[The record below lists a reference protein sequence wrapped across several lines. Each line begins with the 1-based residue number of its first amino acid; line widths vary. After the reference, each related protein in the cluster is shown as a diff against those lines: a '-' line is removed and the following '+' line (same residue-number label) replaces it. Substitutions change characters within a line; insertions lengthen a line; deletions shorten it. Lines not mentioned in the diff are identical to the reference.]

1 MERRI
6 RTEWWL
12 ALGMALIAAPAHAR
26 DSQAYLVVTR
36 DESAKDCPDAATLAE
51 RVNAILNGPV
61 VRVTEPES
69 SSIWIQLEMNRDL
82 EGYRAADSDQGRA
95 LRQSRDSRRGSELQQ
110 PGRVP
115 PRSRSRSC
123 SISQPASQDEPRPPP
138 PEPVAPPQPV
148 PLQDRKPEQPNESAA
163 FNPGVA
169 LEGGVALAV
178 LEHPVPTV
186 ELSAQGRFGRSF
198 SLALGVGA
206 FGKDQVDD
214 GEHRV
219 ELGLLQANLRA
230 CLNGYT
236 GASGLRLAWCA
247 GPLFGMLGGKG
258 ENFDQNLDQ
267 TALLIAIT
275 AGLEARASLAASF
288 SWVARAALFVP
299 VVRPGFSVEEDGE
312 RDSVFDV
319 PRAGGLFTLGVA
331 YGN

>member
-12 ALGMALIAAPAHAR
+12 ALGLALIAAPAHAR

-82 EGYRAADSDQGRA
+82 EGYRAAIQTRGERFG
-95 LRQSRDSRRGSELQQ
+95 SRVIRDAGQ
-110 PGRVP
+110 
-115 PRSRSRSC
+115 SC
-123 SISQPASQDEPRPPP
+123 SNLAEATAVALAIVLDQPPASQDEPRPPP
-138 PEPVAPPQPV
+138 PAPVAPPEPV
-148 PLQDRKPEQPNESAA
+148 PVQDLEPEQPNEPAA
-163 FNPGVA
+163 FSPGVA

-178 LEHPVPTV
+178 LEHPVPTI
-186 ELSAQGRFGRSF
+186 ELSAQGRFGRAF

-219 ELGLLQANLRA
+219 ELSLLQANLRA
-230 CLNGYT
+230 CLNAYA
-236 GASGLRLAWCA
+236 GASGLSLAWCA
-247 GPLFGMLGGKG
+247 GPFFGVLGGKG
-258 ENFDQNLDQ
+258 ENFDENLDQ
-267 TALLIAIT
+267 AALLIAIT

-312 RDSVFDV
+312 LDSVFDV